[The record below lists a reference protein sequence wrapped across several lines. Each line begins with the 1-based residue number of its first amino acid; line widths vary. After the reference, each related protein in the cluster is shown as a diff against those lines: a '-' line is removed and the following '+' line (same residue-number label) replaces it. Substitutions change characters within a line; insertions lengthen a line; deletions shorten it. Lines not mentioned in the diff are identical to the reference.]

1 MVLEEEEEEEIFDE
15 INELPQVYTSY
26 LDVSVKVSIPFGN
39 KKLPRQ
45 TSLIFVGL
53 NWTSTFTI
61 TTKHVRT
68 KLLNPNS
75 LGVPSEKSLQ
85 VRSAKCL
92 QVQTAKCS
100 LYRTNSRPAVR
111 QRTLTSRWLGRE
123 YPCPLCQGLR
133 CCICKTLPKAQRTQ
147 ELRAFTK
154 ITVFKSCHKLVKIQ
168 LQNLDQ
174 TSAFITQPHLWL
186 KMLTNL

>member
-61 TTKHVRT
+61 TTKHESR

-85 VRSAKCL
+85 ARSAKCFL
-92 QVQTAKCS
+92 C
-100 LYRTNSRPAVR
+100 RTNSRPAVR

-133 CCICKTLPKAQRTQ
+133 CCICKTLPQAQRTH

-154 ITVFKSCHKLVKIQ
+154 ITAFKSCHKLVKIQ
-168 LQNLDQ
+168 FQNFNQTSTLKSWPNFWLKMLAKLQLQNLD
-174 TSAFITQPHLWL
+174 
-186 KMLTNL
+186 